1 MQKITVLGAG
11 GRMGQANI
19 RAIAQIDGA
28 GLYSAIERDGA
39 PTVGK
44 DARQLAGLEP
54 SGVLITDDVDKAL
67 DGTDAIID
75 FTAPQVSIDFAKKA
89 HELGLVHVIGT
100 TGWTEE
106 EEEEIK
112 ALSGRGRLV
121 KAGNMSLGVNLL
133 MGLVKKAAEA
143 LPVDFDI
150 EVLEM
155 HHRMKVDAP
164 SGTALMLGEAA
175 AEGRG
180 IDLNEN
186 AVRSRDGITGAREPG
201 TIGFATMRGG
211 TVIGDHSV
219 VFAGNNERI
228 ELGHYAQDRS
238 IFANGAIHASLWAQ
252 DKAPGLYSMADVLGL

>member
-28 GLYSAIERDGA
+28 GLFSALEREGA
-39 PTVGK
+39 ETVGK
-44 DARQLAGLEP
+44 DARALAGLEP
-54 SGVLITDDVDKAL
+54 SGVLITDNVDEAL

-75 FTAPQVSIDFAKKA
+75 FTAPQVSIDFAKQA
-89 HELGLVHVIGT
+89 HERGLVHVIGT
-100 TGWTEE
+100 TGWTTEE
-106 EEEEIK
+106 DAEIS
-112 ALSGRGRLV
+112 ALSGKGRLV
-121 KAGNMSLGVNLL
+121 KAGNMSIGVNLL
-133 MGLVKKAAEA
+133 MGLVQKAAAA

-164 SGTALMLGEAA
+164 SGTALMLGQAA
-175 AEGRG
+175 ADGRE
-180 IDLNEN
+180 IDLADNS
-186 AVRSRDGITGAREPG
+186 VRARDGITGAREPG
-201 TIGFATMRGG
+201 TIGFSTMRGG

-219 VFAGNNERI
+219 VFAGSNERI

-252 DKAPGLYSMADVLGL
+252 DKEPGLYSMADVLGL

>member
-1 MQKITVLGAG
+1 MQKITVLGAS

-19 RAIAQIDGA
+19 HAIARIDGA
-28 GLYSAIERDGA
+28 ALFSALERDGVVA
-39 PTVGK
+39 IGK
-44 DARQLAGLEP
+44 DARALAGLEP
-54 SGVLITDDVDKAL
+54 SGVLITSDVDAAL

-75 FTAPQVSIDFAKKA
+75 FTAPQVSIDYAKKA

-100 TGWTEE
+100 TGWTREE
-106 EEEEIK
+106 DEEIA
-112 ALSGRGRLV
+112 ALTGKGRLV

-133 MGLVKKAAEA
+133 MGLVKKAAAA
-143 LPVDFDI
+143 LPEDFDI

-175 AEGRG
+175 AEGRQ
-180 IDLNEN
+180 IDLAEN
-186 AVRSRDGITGAREPG
+186 AVRSRDGITGARKPG
-201 TIGFATMRGG
+201 NIGFATLRGG

-219 VFAGNNERI
+219 IFAGSNERI
-228 ELGHYAQDRS
+228 ELSHSAQDRS

>member
-28 GLYSAIERDGA
+28 GLFSALERDGA
-39 PTVGK
+39 DTVGK
-44 DARQLAGLEP
+44 DARALAGLEP
-54 SGVLITDDVDKAL
+54 SGVLITDKIDEAL

-75 FTAPQVSIDFAKKA
+75 FTAPQVSIDFAKQA
-89 HELGLVHVIGT
+89 HARGLVHVIGT
-100 TGWTEE
+100 TGWTAEE
-106 EEEEIK
+106 DAEIS
-112 ALSGRGRLV
+112 ALSGDGRLV

-133 MGLVKKAAEA
+133 MGLVKKAAAA

-164 SGTALMLGEAA
+164 SGTALMLGQAA
-175 AEGRG
+175 ADGRE
-180 IDLNEN
+180 IDLNDN
-186 AVRSRDGITGAREPG
+186 SVRARDGITGAREPG
-201 TIGFATMRGG
+201 TIGFSTMRGG

-219 VFAGNNERI
+219 VFAGSNERI

-252 DKAPGLYSMADVLGL
+252 DKEPGLYSMADVLGL

>member
-28 GLYSAIERDGA
+28 ALFSALERDGDK
-39 PTVGK
+39 TIGK
-44 DARQLAGLEP
+44 DARALAGLNP
-54 SGVLITDDVDKAL
+54 SGVLITSDVDEAL
-67 DGTDAIID
+67 RGSDAIID
-75 FTAPQVSIDFAKKA
+75 FTAPQVSIDYAKKA

-100 TGWTEE
+100 TGWTPEE
-106 EEEEIK
+106 DAEIASLTGK
-112 ALSGRGRLV
+112 GRLV

-133 MGLVKKAAEA
+133 MGLVRKAAAA
-143 LPVDFDI
+143 LPTDFDI

-175 AEGRG
+175 ADGRQ
-180 IDLNEN
+180 IDLTEN

-201 TIGFATMRGG
+201 SIGFAALRGG

-219 VFAGNNERI
+219 IFAGSNERI
-228 ELGHYAQDRS
+228 ELSHSAQDRS
-238 IFANGAIHASLWAQ
+238 IFANGAIYASLWAQ
-252 DKAPGLYSMADVLGL
+252 DKAPGLYSMADVLGF